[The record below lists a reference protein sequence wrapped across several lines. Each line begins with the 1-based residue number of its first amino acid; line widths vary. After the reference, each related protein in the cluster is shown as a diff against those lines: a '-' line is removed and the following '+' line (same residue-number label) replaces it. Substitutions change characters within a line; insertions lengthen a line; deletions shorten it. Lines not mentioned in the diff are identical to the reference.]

1 LNRAGPV
8 GSYHL
13 ALLGAKIVKIEPRSG
28 DEMRRTQLSKEW
40 SERGLAPSFMALNAN
55 QQSLSLDLP
64 KPKAA
69 GMFRREAVV

>member
-55 QQSLSLDLP
+55 
-64 KPKAA
+64 
-69 GMFRREAVV
+69 